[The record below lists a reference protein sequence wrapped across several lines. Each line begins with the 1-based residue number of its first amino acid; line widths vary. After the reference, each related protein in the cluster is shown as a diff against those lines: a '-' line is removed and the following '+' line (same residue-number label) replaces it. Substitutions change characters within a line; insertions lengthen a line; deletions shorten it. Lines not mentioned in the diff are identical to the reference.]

1 MSSLIPFQNRPQGP
15 TDQAATAGK
24 DATILD
30 VASHA
35 GRPRTAPA
43 RRRPRRDW
51 DPAFHVDL
59 LTF

>member
-1 MSSLIPFQNRPQGP
+1 MSSLIPFQDRPERP
-15 TDQAATAGK
+15 SDQVAAGAPAAT
-24 DATILD
+24 IVD

-35 GRPRTAPA
+35 ARSRSLAS
-43 RRRPRRDW
+43 RRRPRRNW

>member
-1 MSSLIPFQNRPQGP
+1 MSSLIPFQNRPDRAVGER
-15 TDQAATAGK
+15 TEARGE
-24 DATILD
+24 ATIVD

-35 GRPRTAPA
+35 THTRTASS
-43 RRRPRRDW
+43 RRRPRRNW